1 MIIVITFIA
10 TIAYTVIDAYAND
23 EDNKDNANIDESS
36 AIEEASEF
44 TDYGRYVSL
53 IVILNHNCS

>member
-10 TIAYTVIDAYAND
+10 TIAYTVIDTYAND
-23 EDNKDNANIDESS
+23 EDNTDNANMDESS

-53 IVILNHNCS
+53 

>member
-10 TIAYTVIDAYAND
+10 TIAYTVIDTYAND
-23 EDNKDNANIDESS
+23 EDNKDNENMEG
-36 AIEEASEF
+36 IEEASEF

-53 IVILNHNCS
+53 WL